1 MNLKSK
7 PIVIALLVLIL
18 SFMPLFYST
27 VHANNFDISTGPD
40 GVELKLGGDIAGQE
54 GAWGKLTSEAQFA
67 VTGISAIAV
76 LICVASLIIGFSMMA
91 TANGNPNKLSTAKT
105 AIMFGFIGIAGIGA
119 VWVIA
124 GLAFNLFSS

>member
-1 MNLKSK
+1 MKTKQILFLS
-7 PIVIALLVLIL
+7 LIL
-18 SFMPLFYST
+18 LFFLIPQASFAES
-27 VHANNFDISTGPD
+27 NFNIDTTEN
-40 GVELKLGGDIAGQE
+40 GVVLSLGGDITGQD
-54 GAWGKLTSEAQFA
+54 GAWGKLTREAQFA
-67 VTGISAIAV
+67 VSGISAIAV

-124 GLAFNLFSS
+124 GLAFNLFN